1 MNKELHHHRNDQS
14 YVAFIEAKQGTQ
26 KESSFKA
33 TRRNA
38 MTKTILAAAISAA
51 LVIPAAAQAT
61 FYVAQDTKTKRCT
74 VVKER
79 PTTTTMVVVGDSGK
93 VYKTEAEAQAAVR
106 TIKVCET
113 K

>member
-1 MNKELHHHRNDQS
+1 
-14 YVAFIEAKQGTQ
+14 
-26 KESSFKA
+26 
-33 TRRNA
+33 
-38 MTKTILAAAISAA
+38 MTKTIVAMAISAA

-61 FYVAQDTKTKRCT
+61 FYVVQDTKTKRCS

-79 PTTTTMVVVGDSGK
+79 PTSTTMVVVGDSGK
-93 VYKTEAEAQAAVR
+93 VYTTEAEAQAAVR